1 MKTLLKILS
10 YVSAAL
16 VGAAAATVVLCLTL
30 NLGRVNKLE
39 QLGNLIESRFIAE
52 TDRAEMED
60 AAAAAMVN
68 SLGDRWSHYLTA
80 EAYAAN
86 MEQLTNAYVSV
97 GMTVTAREDGDG
109 IDIVQVTPGGPAE
122 EAGIQAGDVLIAVN
136 GEAVDGLDVAGVSL
150 KVKGEEG
157 TFVELTMRRE
167 TEALTKKI
175 TFTVER
181 RTIQVVVAE
190 GEMITDQI
198 GLITITNF
206 DDRCASETI
215 AALEQ
220 LLKDGAKSII
230 FDVRNNPGGFK
241 HELVALLDYILPE
254 GPLFRSEMYTGA
266 TSVDNSDADCVSG
279 IPMVVLVNE
288 NSYSAAEF
296 FAAALEEYDY
306 ASIVG
311 EQTSGKGYFQ
321 QTFQLADGSGVAL
334 SVGKYCTPKGISLAE
349 AGGLVPD
356 LIVDVDDETAAEIYA
371 GILDTAEDPQIQAA
385 IELLK

>member
-30 NLGRVNKLE
+30 DLGRVNKLE

-86 MEQLTNAYVSV
+86 MEQLTNAYVGV
-97 GMTVTAREDGDG
+97 GMTVTAREDGEG

>member
-60 AAAAAMVN
+60 AAAAAMVE
-68 SLGDRWSHYLTA
+68 SLGDRWSHYMTA

-86 MEQLTNAYVSV
+86 MEQLTNAYVGV

-136 GEAVDGLDVAGVSL
+136 AEPVDGLDITGVSN

-157 TFVELTMRRE
+157 TTVDLTMRRSGRE
-167 TEALTKKI
+167 L

-190 GEMITDQI
+190 GELVTDGI

-215 AALEQ
+215 AALEA
-220 LLKDGAKSII
+220 LLDNGAKSII

>member
-30 NLGRVNKLE
+30 DLGRVNKLE

-60 AAAAAMVN
+60 VAAAAMVN

-86 MEQLTNAYVSV
+86 MEQLTNAYVGV

-136 GEAVDGLDVAGVSL
+136 AEPVDGLDITGVSN

-157 TFVELTMRRE
+157 TTVELTMRRSGRQ
-167 TEALTKKI
+167 L

-190 GEMITDQI
+190 GELVTDGI

-206 DDRCASETI
+206 DDRCATETI
-215 AALEQ
+215 AALEA
-220 LLKDGAKSII
+220 LLDNGAKSII

>member
-30 NLGRVNKLE
+30 DLGRVNKLE

-86 MEQLTNAYVSV
+86 MEQLTNAYVGV

-136 GEAVDGLDVAGVSL
+136 AEPVDGLDITGVSN

-157 TFVELTMRRE
+157 TTVELTMRRSGRE
-167 TEALTKKI
+167 L

-190 GEMITDQI
+190 GELVADGI

-215 AALEQ
+215 AALEA
-220 LLKDGAKSII
+220 LLDNGAKSII

>member
-86 MEQLTNAYVSV
+86 MEQLTNAYVGV

-356 LIVDVDDETAAEIYA
+356 LIVDVDDETAAEIYV

>member
-30 NLGRVNKLE
+30 DLGRVNKLE

-80 EAYAAN
+80 EDYAAN
-86 MEQLTNAYVSV
+86 LEQLTNAYVGV
-97 GMTVTAREDGDG
+97 GMTVTAREDGEG

-136 GEAVDGLDVAGVSL
+136 AEPVDGLDITGVSN

-157 TFVELTMRRE
+157 TTVDLTMRRSGRE
-167 TEALTKKI
+167 L

-190 GEMITDQI
+190 GELVTDGI

-215 AALEQ
+215 AALEA
-220 LLKDGAKSII
+220 LLDNGAKSII

>member
-30 NLGRVNKLE
+30 DLGRVNKLE

-60 AAAAAMVN
+60 AAAAAMVE
-68 SLGDRWSHYLTA
+68 SLGDRWSHYMTA
-80 EAYAAN
+80 EDYAAN
-86 MEQLTNAYVSV
+86 MEQLTNAYVGV
-97 GMTVTAREDGDG
+97 GMTVTAREDGEG

-136 GEAVDGLDVAGVSL
+136 AEPVDGLDITGVSN

-157 TFVELTMRRE
+157 TTVELTMRRSGRE
-167 TEALTKKI
+167 L

-190 GEMITDQI
+190 GELVADGI

>member
-30 NLGRVNKLE
+30 DLGRVNKLE

-52 TDRAEMED
+52 SDRDAMED
-60 AAAAAMVN
+60 AAAAAMVE
-68 SLGDRWSHYLTA
+68 SLGDRWSHYMTA
-80 EAYAAN
+80 EDYAAN
-86 MEQLTNAYVSV
+86 MEQLTNAYVGV
-97 GMTVTAREDGDG
+97 GMTVTAREDGEG

-157 TFVELTMRRE
+157 TFVELTMRRGSRE
-167 TEALTKKI
+167 L

>member
-10 YVSAAL
+10 YVSVAL

-30 NLGRVNKLE
+30 DLGRVNKLE

-86 MEQLTNAYVSV
+86 MEQLTNAYVGV

-136 GEAVDGLDVAGVSL
+136 AEPVDGLDITGVSN

-157 TFVELTMRRE
+157 TTVELTMRRSGRE
-167 TEALTKKI
+167 L

-190 GEMITDQI
+190 GELVADGI

-215 AALEQ
+215 AALEA
-220 LLKDGAKSII
+220 LLDNGAKSII

>member
-80 EAYAAN
+80 EDYAAN
-86 MEQLTNAYVSV
+86 LEQLTNAHIGI
-97 GMTVTAREDGDG
+97 GMTVTAREDGEG

-136 GEAVDGLDVAGVSL
+136 AEPVDGLDITGVSN

-157 TFVELTMRRE
+157 TTVELTMRRSGRE
-167 TEALTKKI
+167 L

-190 GEMITDQI
+190 GELVTDGI

-215 AALEQ
+215 AALEA
-220 LLKDGAKSII
+220 LLDNGAKSII

>member
-80 EAYAAN
+80 EDYAAN
-86 MEQLTNAYVSV
+86 LEQLTNAYVGV
-97 GMTVTAREDGDG
+97 GMTVTAREDGEG

-136 GEAVDGLDVAGVSL
+136 AEPVDGLDITGVSN

-157 TFVELTMRRE
+157 TTVDLTMRRSGRE
-167 TEALTKKI
+167 L

-190 GEMITDQI
+190 GELVTDGI

-215 AALEQ
+215 AALEA
-220 LLKDGAKSII
+220 LLDNGAKSII

>member
-86 MEQLTNAYVSV
+86 MEQLTNAYVGV

-136 GEAVDGLDVAGVSL
+136 AEPVDGLDITGVSN

-157 TFVELTMRRE
+157 TTVDLTMRRSGRE
-167 TEALTKKI
+167 L

-190 GEMITDQI
+190 GELVTDGI

-215 AALEQ
+215 AALEA
-220 LLKDGAKSII
+220 LLDNGAKSII

>member
-30 NLGRVNKLE
+30 DLGRVNKLE

-60 AAAAAMVN
+60 VAAAAMVN

-86 MEQLTNAYVSV
+86 MEQLTNAYVGV

-136 GEAVDGLDVAGVSL
+136 AEPVDGLDITGVSN

-157 TFVELTMRRE
+157 TTVELTMRRSGRE
-167 TEALTKKI
+167 L

-190 GEMITDQI
+190 GELVTDGI

-206 DDRCASETI
+206 DDRCATETI
-215 AALEQ
+215 AALEA
-220 LLKDGAKSII
+220 LLDNGAKSII

>member
-30 NLGRVNKLE
+30 DLGRVNKLE

-86 MEQLTNAYVSV
+86 MEQLTNAYVGV

-136 GEAVDGLDVAGVSL
+136 AEPVDGLDITGVSN

-157 TFVELTMRRE
+157 TTVELTMRRSGRE
-167 TEALTKKI
+167 LI
-175 TFTVER
+175 FTVER

-190 GEMITDQI
+190 GELVADGI

-215 AALEQ
+215 AALEA
-220 LLKDGAKSII
+220 LLDNGAKSII

>member
-86 MEQLTNAYVSV
+86 MEQLTNAYVGV

>member
-30 NLGRVNKLE
+30 DLGRVNKLE

-86 MEQLTNAYVSV
+86 MEQLTNAYVGV

-136 GEAVDGLDVAGVSL
+136 AEPVDGLDITGVSN

-157 TFVELTMRRE
+157 TTVELTMRRSGRE
-167 TEALTKKI
+167 L

-190 GEMITDQI
+190 GELVADGI